1 MDERV
6 ALVITA
12 NAKTGDVY
20 ISKGVKLKRFNVIY
34 LPLIIFL
41 HQTLIR

>member
-20 ISKGVKLKRFNVIY
+20 ISKGIEIKKI
-34 LPLIIFL
+34 
-41 HQTLIR
+41 